1 MGFLESF
8 AIALDAIL
16 ANKLRSFLTMLGVII
31 GVFAI
36 TVMISF
42 GEGIQSRFMEAV
54 EEIGS
59 NLLIIIPGKKEVE
72 EEHMGGQSIR
82 FKSTVNRMR
91 ASDAVL
97 ITRAC
102 PSVAAAAPNVEGMA
116 TLTHGNN
123 EFDDGRFE
131 ATTGSYLEV
140 RKPKLASG
148 RFFSQEEAGAGLR
161 VAVIGSKVKD
171 RLFTEGESPIG
182 KKIRLRYQSGT
193 VPFRVIGVLKES
205 GGMFGSGEDK
215 RVVIPLPCG
224 QEIYDTRRVFAIYA
238 LARAHDEVEAAQ
250 EQITRVLKE
259 RHGEKDFD
267 FLTMKEIS
275 SMVTGMLTTFKIVLG
290 LIASVSLVVGGI
302 GIMNIMLASV
312 TERTREIGIRKAV
325 GARARNILL
334 QFVVE
339 AAALSILGGAIGI
352 ALGYLAAAGV
362 TARWPED
369 FPCRVTA
376 FTILIATGFAAFV
389 GILFGAWPAWRASK
403 LDPIVA
409 LRYE

>member
-1 MGFLESF
+1 MGLLESF

-42 GEGIQSRFMEAV
+42 GEGIQSKFLEAV
-54 EEIGS
+54 EDIGS
-59 NLLIIIPGKKEVE
+59 NLLIVIPGKKEVE
-72 EEHMGGQSIR
+72 QEHMGGQSIR
-82 FKSTVNRMR
+82 FKQTVNRMR
-91 ASDAVL
+91 ASDAA
-97 ITRAC
+97 IIMRAC
-102 PSVAAAAPNVEGMA
+102 PSVASAAPQVEGMA
-116 TLTHGNN
+116 TLTSGGK
-123 EFDDGRFE
+123 EFDEGRFE
-131 ATTGSYLEV
+131 ATTAAYVET

-148 RFFSQEEAGAGLR
+148 RFFTEEEGAAGLR
-161 VAVIGSKVKD
+161 VAVIGSKVKE
-171 RLFTEGESPIG
+171 RLFDTGESPIG
-182 KKIRLRYQSGT
+182 KKIRLQYRTGT
-193 VPFRVIGVLKES
+193 VPFRVIGVLAES

-224 QEIYDTRRVFAIYA
+224 QEIYDTRNVFAIYA
-238 LARAHDEVEAAQ
+238 LARSHDEVEAAQ
-250 EQITRVLKE
+250 EQITRVLKA

-267 FLTMKEIS
+267 FITMKEIS
-275 SMVTGMLTTFKIVLG
+275 TMVTGMLTTFKIVLG

-325 GARARNILL
+325 GARARNILS

-339 AAALSILGGAIGI
+339 AAVLSVLGGVIGI
-352 ALGYLAAAGV
+352 AFGYLAAAGV
-362 TARWPED
+362 TAKWPED

-376 FTILIATGFAAFV
+376 FTIMVASGFAAFV

-403 LDPIVA
+403 MDPIVA